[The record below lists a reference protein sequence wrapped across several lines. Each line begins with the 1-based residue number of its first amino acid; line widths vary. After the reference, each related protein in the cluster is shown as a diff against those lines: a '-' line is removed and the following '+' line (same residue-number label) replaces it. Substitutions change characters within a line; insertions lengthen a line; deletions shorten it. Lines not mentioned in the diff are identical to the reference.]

1 MWIDGEDGTV
11 IRANSMNFQRIFH
24 MGIVT
29 INGEDRLAAFEGFVG
44 DIHLDSHDSL
54 ELYMYIDELLRESW
68 K

>member
-1 MWIDGEDGTV
+1 
-11 IRANSMNFQRIFH
+11 MNFQRIFH

-54 ELYMYIDELLRESW
+54 ELYMYIEERLRESW